1 MPDEEDLLQKE
12 ELITVQDEPKQAKEP
27 EAKKPSDSL
36 LDEFLAFARRN
47 RRAFVGA
54 IAGILFA
61 CLCMLIGFLR
71 TLFITAMALLGIF
84 LFSVDDK
91 QGAVKRFIG
100 KFFPPR
106 D

>member
-1 MPDEEDLLQKE
+1 MTDEEDLLQKE
-12 ELITVQDEPKQAKEP
+12 ELIAVEEPAQPPKEP
-27 EAKKPSDSL
+27 ETKKQSDSL
-36 LDEFLAFARRN
+36 LDEFMAFARRN
-47 RRAFVGA
+47 RRAFAGA

-61 CLCMLIGFLR
+61 CLCMLIGFLK
-71 TLFITAMALLGIF
+71 TLFITAMALLGVF

-100 KFFPPR
+100 KFFPPK